1 MGPSEH
7 PPVPTGAQTIEAV
20 LQDFA
25 QQLRALHRSMLRQLT
40 QDLERLAAEQAQ
52 LTVEIDRLQQ
62 YRQRLQAQP
71 DPADRPPLLD
81 AASQEWAQQ
90 WAKQLAQHMGAY
102 LKRAIDQRFDELAA
116 QLHSEHPPDPH
127 PDRLAP
133 PLPYGAPIVVNG
145 RLATTPTEQGLIE
158 LDRSLQTLFDSLQ
171 RELAVSERELT
182 QRLGRLASLQGQD
195 ERLLE
200 DLDQRLRSASPA
212 LPAGPPAPIS
222 APSSDRPTQSAVKQG
237 FFFALAA
244 AAILALFNVVLKLML
259 QGDPPETLLGLV
271 AISGV
276 ITPTLGNALLILLLR
291 TLAIALVFP
300 WIASWL
306 YGRTWTEIRRLV
318 ESRDGR
324 LWAMIGLNGLFLFA
338 SQVLLYLAIGAIPTG
353 VAMTLFSLYP
363 IVTVALSWLLWSDQ
377 PSLFRIVVMGFILI
391 GGGLALPDG
400 GLAAGDRFGGTLCA
414 LGAGVAFAGYLLT
427 VQRGTKTLHPVPF
440 TLLSFFCTFGL
451 TCLGLILGPEIAAI
465 DIDPL
470 AWPELLTYGG
480 GLGLLT
486 LVSYLLN
493 NLAVRSAGATLAAI
507 VSASGNALTAV
518 LAWILIQE
526 TLKAGQW
533 LGIGLV
539 TASVMLLS
547 AERLIVAKRSP

>member
-1 MGPSEH
+1 M
-7 PPVPTGAQTIEAV
+7 
-20 LQDFA
+20 
-25 QQLRALHRSMLRQLT
+25 
-40 QDLERLAAEQAQ
+40 
-52 LTVEIDRLQQ
+52 
-62 YRQRLQAQP
+62 
-71 DPADRPPLLD
+71 
-81 AASQEWAQQ
+81 
-90 WAKQLAQHMGAY
+90 
-102 LKRAIDQRFDELAA
+102 
-116 QLHSEHPPDPH
+116 
-127 PDRLAP
+127 
-133 PLPYGAPIVVNG
+133 NG

-300 WIASWL
+300 WIASRL

-363 IVTVALSWLLWSDQ
+363 IVTVALSWLLWSDR

-451 TCLGLILGPEIAAI
+451 TCLGLMLGLEGAAF
-465 DIDPL
+465 DIDP
-470 AWPELLTYGG
+470 ATRPELLIYGG

-486 LVSYLLN
+486 LISYLLN
-493 NLAVRSAGATLAAI
+493 NWAVRSAGATLAAI

-547 AERLIVAKRSP
+547 AERLLLRRRSP